1 MLKRTRRQT
10 TDWDK
15 MFTIDI
21 SNTFSI
27 TQNMQR
33 TFKTQQQENKQPN

>member
-33 TFKTQQQENKQPN
+33 TFKTQQ